1 MPILAPSED
10 KVNAKVLRRR
20 YGVSVVIGIL
30 AIGTGVLWSFHALA
44 APRPREVITASGIIE
59 AEEIKISSETGGRI
73 VQVTVDEGDSVEVGQ
88 LLIQLDDSSWIAQV
102 SEAEATLAAA
112 RAALAEIK
120 AGPRP
125 SDIAAARAEITRAEA
140 ELAGAQAAYQHAQEL
155 LKTPHDLNA
164 QIDDAQ
170 ARVAQ
175 AQAQIGQAQA
185 RYGTAQALRDATT
198 GGTDYDKT
206 KRKVY
211 ELQMAAAQAAIEA
224 AQEARKGAEATLA
237 ALQEIRRNPLSL
249 IAEVHRAEGQVK
261 VAEANLALAQAK
273 LEALLAGPQP
283 ERVKAAEAEVQQAE
297 AALRLVQVQWDK
309 LALRSPITGLVTS
322 RLVDS
327 GELAQPGAVL
337 MTVANLDQVTLQ
349 IFIPTDR
356 IGHVHLGQKA
366 VVTVDSFRGRSFEGK
381 VIYIADRAEFTP
393 RNVQTQEDRV
403 QMVFAVKL
411 ALENP
416 EHLLKPG
423 MPADATLLD

>member
-1 MPILAPSED
+1 MKAT
-10 KVNAKVLRRR
+10 VLRRR
-20 YGVSVVIGIL
+20 YGVSVVISIFT
-30 AIGTGVLWSFHALA
+30 IGMGVLWSFHALA
-44 APRPREVITASGIIE
+44 APRPREVITASGTIE

-73 VQVTVDEGDSVEVGQ
+73 VHVAVEEGDSVEAGQ
-88 LLIQLDDSSWIAQV
+88 LLIQLDDSPWIAQV
-102 SEAEATLAAA
+102 SEAEAALAAA

-125 SDIAAARAEITRAEA
+125 SDLAAARAEIARTEA
-140 ELAGAQAAYQHAQEL
+140 ELAGARAAYQHAQDL

-185 RYGTAQALRDATT
+185 RYGAAQALRDATA

-224 AQEARKGAEATLA
+224 AQEAQKGAEATLA
-237 ALQEIRRNPLSL
+237 ALQEIHRNPLSL
-249 IAEVHRAEGQVK
+249 IAEVHRAEGQVR

-297 AALRLVQVQWDK
+297 AALRLAQVQWDR
-309 LALRSPITGLVTS
+309 LALRSPIAGLVTS
-322 RLVDS
+322 RLVDP

-349 IFIPTDR
+349 IFVPTDR
-356 IGHVHLGQKA
+356 IGHVHVGQKA

-393 RNVQTQEDRV
+393 KNVQTQEDRV
-403 QMVFAVKL
+403 QTVFAVKL

>member
-1 MPILAPSED
+1 MKAT
-10 KVNAKVLRRR
+10 VLRRR
-20 YGVSVVIGIL
+20 YGVSVVISIFT
-30 AIGTGVLWSFHALA
+30 IGMGVLWSFHALA
-44 APRPREVITASGIIE
+44 APRLREVITASGTIE

-73 VQVTVDEGDSVEVGQ
+73 VHVAVEEGDSVEAGQ
-88 LLIQLDDSSWIAQV
+88 LLIQLDDSPWIAQV
-102 SEAEATLAAA
+102 SEAEAALAAA
-112 RAALAEIK
+112 HAALAEIK

-125 SDIAAARAEITRAEA
+125 SDLAAARAEIARTEA
-140 ELAGAQAAYQHAQEL
+140 ELAGARAAYQHAQDL

-185 RYGTAQALRDATT
+185 RYGAAQALRDATA

-224 AQEARKGAEATLA
+224 AQEAQKGAEATLA
-237 ALQEIRRNPLSL
+237 ALQEIHRNPLSL
-249 IAEVHRAEGQVK
+249 IAEVHRAEGQVR

-297 AALRLVQVQWDK
+297 AALRLAQVQWDR
-309 LALRSPITGLVTS
+309 LALRSPIAGLVTS
-322 RLVDS
+322 RLVDP

-349 IFIPTDR
+349 IFVPTDR
-356 IGHVHLGQKA
+356 IGHVHVGQKA

-393 RNVQTQEDRV
+393 KNVQTQEDRV
-403 QMVFAVKL
+403 QTVFAVKL

>member
-1 MPILAPSED
+1 MKAT
-10 KVNAKVLRRR
+10 VLRRR
-20 YGVSVVIGIL
+20 YGVSVVIGIFT
-30 AIGTGVLWSFHALA
+30 IGMGVLWSFHALA
-44 APRPREVITASGIIE
+44 APRPREVITASGTIE

-73 VQVTVDEGDSVEVGQ
+73 VHVAVEEGDSVEAGQ
-88 LLIQLDDSSWIAQV
+88 LLIQLDDSPWIAQV
-102 SEAEATLAAA
+102 SEAEAALAAA

-125 SDIAAARAEITRAEA
+125 SDLAAARAEIARTEA
-140 ELAGAQAAYQHAQEL
+140 ELAGARAAYQHAQDL

-185 RYGTAQALRDATT
+185 RYGAAQALRDATA

-224 AQEARKGAEATLA
+224 AQEAQKGAEATLA
-237 ALQEIRRNPLSL
+237 ALQEIHRNPLSL
-249 IAEVHRAEGQVK
+249 IAEVHRAEGQVR

-297 AALRLVQVQWDK
+297 AALRLAQVQWDR
-309 LALRSPITGLVTS
+309 LALRSPIAGLVTS
-322 RLVDS
+322 RLVDP

-349 IFIPTDR
+349 IFVPTDR
-356 IGHVHLGQKA
+356 IGHVHVGQKA

-393 RNVQTQEDRV
+393 KNVQTQEDRM
-403 QMVFAVKL
+403 QTVFAVKL